1 MEKRPPQTEKRRSY
15 WRVYAAALGK
25 GRSAVTGE
33 CTDVSTLIFKKDRC
47 KKMTLSEACN
57 LLHVNEGDNDELI
70 ESLVDALPDYI
81 ELTTGL
87 KTNDQ
92 SGEPLVD
99 VVGGFLLTQW
109 YYADHA
115 DDQALTRTIDAL
127 LKALTLK
134 AREYNDVEE

>member
-1 MEKRPPQTEKRRSY
+1 
-15 WRVYAAALGK
+15 
-25 GRSAVTGE
+25 
-33 CTDVSTLIFKKDRC
+33 
-47 KKMTLSEACN
+47 MTLFEACN

-87 KTNDQ
+87 KTTDQ
-92 SGEPLVD
+92 GGEPLVD

-134 AREYNDVEE
+134 AREYNAESETE